1 MKDVT
6 QMPDEAAQDIERIF
20 GLLEKGSGRELVNDT
35 NVDQL
40 IERARAA
47 GRTILE
53 TELREWKAPC

>member
-1 MKDVT
+1 MKDLT
-6 QMPDEAAQDIERIF
+6 QTPDEATQDIERIF

-40 IERARAA
+40 IERARAT

>member
-1 MKDVT
+1 MKNTSQTTRED
-6 QMPDEAAQDIERIF
+6 AQDIERIF
-20 GLLEKGSGRELVNDT
+20 DLLEQGAGRECVNDS

-40 IERARAA
+40 IERAHDA

>member
-6 QMPDEAAQDIERIF
+6 QTPDEAAQDIERIF
-20 GLLEKGSGRELVNDT
+20 GLLEKGSGCELVNDT

>member
-6 QMPDEAAQDIERIF
+6 QTPDEATEDIERIF

>member
-6 QMPDEAAQDIERIF
+6 QTPDEATQDIERIF

>member
-6 QMPDEAAQDIERIF
+6 QTPNDDPQDIERIF
-20 GLLEKGSGRELVNDT
+20 GLLEKGAGRELVNDT
-35 NVDQL
+35 NVDAL
-40 IERARAA
+40 IEQAHAA

>member
-6 QMPDEAAQDIERIF
+6 QTPDEAAQDIERIF
-20 GLLEKGSGRELVNDT
+20 GLLEQGSRRELVNDT

-40 IERARAA
+40 IERACAA

>member
-6 QMPDEAAQDIERIF
+6 QTPDEAAQDIERIF
-20 GLLEKGSGRELVNDT
+20 GLLEKGSGRELVNNT